1 MVQIGS
7 DFPTREANGKEP
19 FADASR
25 AAARWQRHLPLTPE
39 RAVKH
44 PRGNT
49 GDRSLD
55 YSRTEGVLARARSA
69 KGTASGAV
77 HVAVSRA
84 GAGVVAAPA
93 ATASMSAGVRA
104 RQLAIVKGNLEWLR
118 VRCY

>member
-49 GDRSLD
+49 GDRSLEL
-55 YSRTEGVLARARSA
+55 SRTEDVLARALSA
-69 KGTASGAV
+69 KGTASGIV
-77 HVAVSRA
+77 RVTVSRA

-104 RQLAIVKGNLEWLR
+104 RQWAIVKGNR
-118 VRCY
+118 APSVV